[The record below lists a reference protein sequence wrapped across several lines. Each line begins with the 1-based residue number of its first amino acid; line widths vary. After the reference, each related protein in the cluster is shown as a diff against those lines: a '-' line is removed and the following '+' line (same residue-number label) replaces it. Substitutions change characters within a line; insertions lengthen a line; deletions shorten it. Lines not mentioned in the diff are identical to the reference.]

1 MSALSAFSR
10 ANQAYPPPSRISETL
25 TGHVWPNQISQRL
38 SSGSDISNPQAG
50 FQRGGLDMS
59 DHRPRHVRV
68 SGTPTTIFGCLGKT
82 RPSGFKNW
90 TIWFLRF
97 KAPGQTLPLHD
108 FSHFSLS
115 LTHSRTTVR
124 ATPRPPFGDSLVPP
138 WNLGVLGWN
147 QLQRIGVSVPP
158 TDFPHLKVFSP
169 NPLSLCPMDEFDIP

>member
-1 MSALSAFSR
+1 
-10 ANQAYPPPSRISETL
+10 
-25 TGHVWPNQISQRL
+25 
-38 SSGSDISNPQAG
+38 
-50 FQRGGLDMS
+50 MS

-124 ATPRPPFGDSLVPP
+124 ATPRPPLVIPWFLHEILEFLGEINSKESVSLFPQLIFP
-138 WNLGVLGWN
+138 ILRYFHLILDLFALWMNLIFL
-147 QLQRIGVSVPP
+147 RCI
-158 TDFPHLKVFSP
+158 VFIHDIDQSP
-169 NPLSLCPMDEFDIP
+169 AISLSFLS